1 LTVKHA
7 AWTPPSLSR
16 RSPFMEKILAEYR
29 KKIGEFEVVDVDEA
43 RIESLRAQ
51 LDVEVPI
58 DLHWTW
64 NYGSEVEELRAL
76 YERGKRGQWN
86 AEEDVDWAT
95 PFPLD
100 EWFLPRENLMIL
112 PTILTFMGRDEET
125 CKRAAVDE
133 FAFTLSQLLH
143 GEQAALQLCGQLTN
157 ACPTLDAKFYAAS
170 QVADEAR
177 HVEVLAKFLQRKVGT
192 IYPIGGTL
200 KVLLDKLLEAP
211 TWKTKTLG
219 MQTLFEGMAVGIFDM
234 LQKGSTN
241 PLLTDVIR
249 RVKQDEARHAAFGI
263 LTMRK
268 VVKEATRDEMIEME
282 DFAFNILET
291 LNANQQLDML
301 RLLGPKYDLDADAV
315 VQMTLGLPD
324 WAKINSDLFMH
335 TVVPNLAR
343 LGLITER
350 TEAKYRAVG
359 IMFGDRFG
367 TGIDAD
373 VQASMN

>member
-1 LTVKHA
+1 
-7 AWTPPSLSR
+7 
-16 RSPFMEKILAEYR
+16 MEKILAEYR
-29 KKIGEFEVVDVDEA
+29 RKIGDFEVVDVDEE
-43 RIESLRAQ
+43 RIAALRAQ
-51 LDVEVPI
+51 LDIDVPI

-86 AEEDVDWAT
+86 AEDDVDWTA

-100 EWFLPRENLMIL
+100 EWFLPRENLLVL
-112 PTILTFMGRDEET
+112 PTILTIMGADEDT

-133 FAFTLSQLLH
+133 FAYTMSQLLH

-157 ACPTLDAKFYAAS
+157 ACPTMDAKFYAAS
-170 QVADEAR
+170 QVTDEAR
-177 HVEVLAKFLQRKVGT
+177 HVEVIAKFLQRKVGK
-192 IYPIGGTL
+192 IYPIGATL

-234 LQKGSTN
+234 LQKGSSN

-268 VVKEATRDEMIEME
+268 TVKEATPGEMQEME

-301 RLLGPKYDLDADAV
+301 NELAPQYGLDPANV
-315 VQMTLGLPD
+315 VQMGLGLPD
-324 WAKINSDLFMH
+324 WAKLNSDLFMH
-335 TVVPNLAR
+335 TVIPNLAR

-350 TEAKYRAVG
+350 TEEKYRARG
-359 IMFGDRFG
+359 MLYGDRFG
-367 TGIDAD
+367 SGMDAD